1 MTAGRGSA
9 EGAAPEGGVVLL
21 QDCAVPPGAGGATG
35 FKSLLHENPGEE
47 AGKLRLKMHDPIN
60 RQGTPGLKTKK
71 SFGKLFRSCGGSE
84 TESLPKGGFPED

>member
-47 AGKLRLKMHDPIN
+47 AEASSG
-60 RQGTPGLKTKK
+60 
-71 SFGKLFRSCGGSE
+71 
-84 TESLPKGGFPED
+84 